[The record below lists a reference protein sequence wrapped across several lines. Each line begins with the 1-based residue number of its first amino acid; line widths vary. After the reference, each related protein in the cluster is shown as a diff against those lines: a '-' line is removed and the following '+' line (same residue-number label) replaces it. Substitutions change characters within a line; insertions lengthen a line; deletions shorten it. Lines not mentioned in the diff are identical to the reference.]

1 MATIDPTKIIQNEIL
16 AAFMEDN
23 QEATGEEARQFV
35 TVHGEKIVEAFVQAV
50 AEAKALHIST
60 PKVIELV
67 TAIFADTEK

>member
-1 MATIDPTKIIQNEIL
+1 MVTFDPTKIILNDIL

-35 TVHGEKIVEAFVQAV
+35 TEHGEKVVGAFVQAI

-67 TAIFADTEK
+67 TAIMADMEK